1 MSGEIN
7 PMNGRVKPDVG
18 DPDFILKLNLWHHDL
33 ESEQVDL
40 DPTAKRVLNENLWEL
55 YE

>member
-1 MSGEIN
+1 MSQVN

-18 DPDFILKLNLWHHDL
+18 DPNFILELNLFHHADGPGL
-33 ESEQVDL
+33 EAF
-40 DPTAKRVLNENLWEL
+40 DPTAKHHRNDNLWEL